1 MSTRTSF
8 FPKTVSNSELN
19 SMPMAAAPGAAE
31 CFRPSGSQRP
41 APPRPAELEL
51 CSPFSGRSAPAS
63 SAGPVSLPRRAM
75 AAKRPRTDAASA
87 DTGTEAPR
95 VPCIVSAG
103 ADLTAV
109 AMALTGGSARA
120 GHGLAASTVEGGGVS
135 SSAAAAGG
143 AVSDSGSSSS
153 SSAAAAGAEH
163 ATVLRATKP
172 GILRFRAPDRV
183 WVETTHRRYV
193 PAVGDTVVGVVLE
206 RRAEAYRVDVGGS
219 TAAFLPLL
227 AFDGASRRNKPDLP
241 VGCMV
246 YARVC
251 GVDRHADAELTC
263 QVADGPKRDW
273 VTGESVFGELRGG
286 TCVRLGVA
294 FAKT

>member
-1 MSTRTSF
+1 
-8 FPKTVSNSELN
+8 
-19 SMPMAAAPGAAE
+19 
-31 CFRPSGSQRP
+31 
-41 APPRPAELEL
+41 
-51 CSPFSGRSAPAS
+51 
-63 SAGPVSLPRRAM
+63 M

-87 DTGTEAPR
+87 EAGADGPR

-120 GHGLAASTVEGGGVS
+120 GHGLAASTTESGGVS
-135 SSAAAAGG
+135 LAVAAAGG
-143 AVSDSGSSSS
+143 ASSDSGSSSS
-153 SSAAAAGAEH
+153 SSAGLEGSDK

-172 GILRFRAPDRV
+172 GILRFRAPDRM
-183 WVETTHRRYV
+183 WVETTHKRYV

-227 AFDGASRRNKPDLP
+227 AFDGASRRNKPELP
-241 VGCMV
+241 VGCMI

-286 TCVRLGVA
+286 TCIRLGVA